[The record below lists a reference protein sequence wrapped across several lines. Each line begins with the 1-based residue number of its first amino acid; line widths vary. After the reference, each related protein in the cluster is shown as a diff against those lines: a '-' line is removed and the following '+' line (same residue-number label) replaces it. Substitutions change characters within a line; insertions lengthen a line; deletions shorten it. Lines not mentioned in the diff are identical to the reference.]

1 MPHERAKSSAPSG
14 LSPVPAVHSVPG
26 LPAAKRYHDEVPS
39 PRLFLIDSF
48 GFIFRAYHAR
58 ARSGAPPMRTST
70 GVSTEA
76 VYIFNNM
83 VRKLLKEHK
92 PTHIAAIFESS
103 EPTHRVLEFAEYKAN
118 RTAMPPDLA
127 EQIPYV
133 RRVIEALN
141 IPILQFPGF
150 EADDVIGAIARR
162 VETQGIDVVIVSSDK
177 DMLQL
182 VNDRVSMLN
191 PAKEDTWYNP
201 AKVKEFMGV
210 EPSQVADLL
219 ALMGDTVD
227 NIPGAPG
234 IGEKGARELLTR
246 FTSVEALLER
256 AAEVERKMHRESL
269 QNNVERIRM
278 SKRLAT
284 IETGLPIE
292 FSLESVQARPGDES
306 LLKSIYKD
314 MEFYSLL
321 KELGPAEDTRSRDYA
336 AIADPDQLH
345 TCLAAIP
352 QGTPVAVA
360 ISRSAEGEFALDT
373 IGLAWRPGEARA
385 VAGENLSHLKPW
397 LEDAAIPKIAC
408 DVKSA
413 LLELGRMG
421 IDARGF
427 DHDIMLYAFLLDAD
441 PSGCPLEE
449 QARRRLDLKLGP
461 SPEQHADI
469 TLEIWNQLSPGVDSR
484 NLRELYA
491 TMELPLTRV
500 LERMERAGVRIDSTE
515 LARLSQLMEG
525 EIARLTTEIHAL
537 AGKPFNIASPQ
548 QLGRVLF
555 EDLKLPAPVKYGKG
569 KVISTAADVLEDLAA
584 DHEIVRKTLEYRQLT
599 KLKGTY
605 VDALP
610 ALIDPHT
617 GRLHTSFNQTGA
629 ATGRLSS
636 SNPNLQNIPIRTEL
650 GREIR
655 AAFVPREGWKLLVA
669 DYSQIEL
676 RLLAHMS
683 GDPLLVEAYRNGDD
697 IHTLTA
703 AEVLGVH
710 PMMVTPEARRSAKAV
725 NFGIVYGISPF
736 GLAAQLGI
744 PRAEAEKYIRSYF
757 DRYKGVRQFIDETI
771 ALVRQTGVTRT
782 LFGRERPIPDIN
794 SRNPNS
800 RGFAERTAVNSP
812 LQGTAADLIKLAM
825 VRIDAALSAGGYRCA
840 MLLQV
845 HDELVFEC
853 PPEEV
858 DEMSKLVKREMEGVG
873 DLKVPLVVDIGS
885 GENWR
890 DAK

>member
-1 MPHERAKSSAPSG
+1 
-14 LSPVPAVHSVPG
+14 
-26 LPAAKRYHDEVPS
+26 
-39 PRLFLIDSF
+39 
-48 GFIFRAYHAR
+48 
-58 ARSGAPPMRTST
+58 MRTST

-76 VYIFNNM
+76 VFIFNNM
-83 VRKLLKEHK
+83 VRKLLKEHN
-92 PTHIAAIFESS
+92 PTYIAAIFESS
-103 EPTHRVLEFAEYKAN
+103 GPTHRLQEFAEYKAN
-118 RTAMPPDLA
+118 RTEMPPDLA

-133 RRVIEALN
+133 RRVIEAMR
-141 IPILQFPGF
+141 IPILEYPGF

-162 VETQGIDVVIVSSDK
+162 AENQGVEVVIVSSDK

-182 VNDRVSMLN
+182 VNERVSMLN
-191 PAKEDTWYNP
+191 PAKDDTWYNP

-234 IGEKGARELLTR
+234 IGEKGARELLAR
-246 FTSVEALLER
+246 FSSVEALLEH
-256 AAEVERKMHRESL
+256 AGEIERKMHRESL
-269 QNNVERIRM
+269 QNNVDRIRM

-284 IETGLPIE
+284 IQTGVPIE
-292 FSLESVQARPGDES
+292 FSLEAVQVRPCDEG

-314 MEFYSLL
+314 MEFHSLL
-321 KELGPAEDTRSRDYA
+321 KELGPAEDMRARDYGCVA
-336 AIADPDQLH
+336 GPDELH
-345 TCLAAIP
+345 AWLAAVP
-352 QGTPVAVA
+352 AGVPVAVA

-385 VAGENLSHLKPW
+385 VAGENLSHLKLW
-397 LEDAAIPKIAC
+397 LEDARVSKIAC
-408 DVKSA
+408 DVKGA
-413 LLELGRMG
+413 LVELGRMG

-427 DHDIMLYAFLLDAD
+427 DHDVMLYAFLLDAD
-441 PSGCPLEE
+441 PSGCALQE

-461 SPEQHADI
+461 APEQHADI
-469 TLEIWNQLSPGVDSR
+469 TLEIWNQLSPAVDAR
-484 NLRELYA
+484 GLRELYA
-491 TMELPLTRV
+491 TIELPLTHV
-500 LERMERAGVRIDSTE
+500 LARMERTGVRIDSTE

-525 EIARLTTEIHAL
+525 EIARLTSEIHIL

-569 KVISTAADVLEDLAA
+569 KTTSTAADVLEELAA
-584 DHEIVRKTLEYRQLT
+584 DHEIVRKALEYRQLA

-655 AAFVPREGWKLLVA
+655 AAFVPREGWKLVVA

-710 PMMVTPEARRSAKAV
+710 PLMVTPEARRDAKAV
-725 NFGIVYGISPF
+725 NFGIVYGISAF

-744 PRAEAEKYIRSYF
+744 TRGEAEKYIRNYF
-757 DRYKGVRQFIDETI
+757 ERYKGVRRFLDETI
-771 ALVRQTGVTRT
+771 AQVRQTGVTRT

-794 SRNPNS
+794 SRNTNA

-825 VRIDAALSAGGYRCA
+825 VRIDAALDAGGYRCA

-858 DEMSKLVKREMEGVG
+858 DEISKLVKREMEGVG
-873 DLKVPLVVDIGS
+873 ELKVPLVVDIGA

>member
-1 MPHERAKSSAPSG
+1 
-14 LSPVPAVHSVPG
+14 VPT
-26 LPAAKRYHDEVPS
+26 

-58 ARSGAPPMRTST
+58 ARSAAPPMRTST
-70 GVSTEA
+70 GLSTEA
-76 VYIFNNM
+76 VFIFNNM
-83 VRKLLKEHK
+83 VRKLLKEHH
-92 PTHIAAIFESS
+92 PTYIAAIFESS
-103 EPTHRVLEFAEYKAN
+103 EPTHRLQEFPEYKAN
-118 RTAMPPDLA
+118 RTEMPLDLV

-133 RRVIEALN
+133 RRVIEAMS
-141 IPILQFPGF
+141 IPILEYPGF

-162 VETQGIDVVIVSSDK
+162 AENQGVEVVIVSSDK

-182 VNDRVSMLN
+182 VNERVSMLN
-191 PAKEDTWYNP
+191 PAKDDTWYNP

-234 IGEKGARELLTR
+234 IGEKGARDLLAR
-246 FTSVEALLER
+246 FTSVEELLER
-256 AAEVERKMHRESL
+256 AGEVERKMHRESL

-284 IETGLPIE
+284 IETGVPIE
-292 FSLESVQARPGDES
+292 FSLEAVKARPCDEG

-314 MEFYSLL
+314 MEFHSLL
-321 KELGPAEDTRSRDYA
+321 KELGPAEDTRARDYGC
-336 AIADPDQLH
+336 IAGPDELH
-345 TCLAAIP
+345 AWLAAVP
-352 QGTPVAVA
+352 SGVPVAVA

-373 IGLAWRPGEARA
+373 IGLAWRSGEARA

-397 LEDAAIPKIAC
+397 LEDAGVSKIAC

-427 DHDIMLYAFLLDAD
+427 DHDAMLYAFLLDAD
-441 PSGCPLEE
+441 PSGCALEE
-449 QARRRLDLKLGP
+449 QARRRFDLKLGP

-469 TLEIWNQLSPGVDSR
+469 TLEIWNQLSPAVDSR
-484 NLRELYA
+484 GLRELYA
-491 TMELPLTRV
+491 TMELPLTHV
-500 LERMERAGVRIDSTE
+500 LARMERTGVRIDSTE

-525 EIARLTTEIHAL
+525 EIARLTAEIHAL

-569 KVISTAADVLEDLAA
+569 KTTSTAADVLEELAA
-584 DHEIVRKTLEYRQLT
+584 DHEIVRKALEFRQLA

-655 AAFVPREGWKLLVA
+655 AAFVPREGWKLVVA

-683 GDPLLVEAYRNGDD
+683 GDALLVEAYRNGDD

-710 PMMVTPEARRSAKAV
+710 PLMVTPEARRDAKAV
-725 NFGIVYGISPF
+725 NFGIVYGISAF

-744 PRAEAEKYIRSYF
+744 TRGEAEKYIRNYF
-757 DRYKGVRQFIDETI
+757 ERYKGVRRFLDETI
-771 ALVRQTGVTRT
+771 AQVRQTGVTRT

-794 SRNPNS
+794 SRNTNA

-825 VRIDAALSAGGYRCA
+825 VRIDAALAAGGYRCA

-858 DEMSKLVKREMEGVG
+858 DAISKLVKREMEGVG
-873 DLKVPLVVDIGS
+873 ELKVPLVADIGA

>member
-1 MPHERAKSSAPSG
+1 MPT
-14 LSPVPAVHSVPG
+14 
-26 LPAAKRYHDEVPS
+26 

-58 ARSGAPPMRTST
+58 ARSAAPPMRTST
-70 GVSTEA
+70 GLSTEA
-76 VYIFNNM
+76 VFIFNNM
-83 VRKLLKEHK
+83 VRKLLKEHN
-92 PTHIAAIFESS
+92 PTYIAAIFESS
-103 EPTHRVLEFAEYKAN
+103 GPTHRLQEFAEYKAN
-118 RTAMPPDLA
+118 RTEMPPDLA

-133 RRVIEALN
+133 RRVIEAMS
-141 IPILQFPGF
+141 IPILEYPGF

-162 VETQGIDVVIVSSDK
+162 AENQGVEVVIVSSDK

-182 VNDRVSMLN
+182 VNERVSMFN
-191 PAKEDTWYNP
+191 PAKDDTWYNA

-234 IGEKGARELLTR
+234 IGEKGARELLAR
-246 FTSVEALLER
+246 FSSVEALLER
-256 AAEVERKMHRESL
+256 AGEVERKMHRESL

-284 IETGLPIE
+284 IETGVPIE
-292 FSLESVQARPGDES
+292 FSLDAVKARPYDEG

-314 MEFYSLL
+314 MEFHSLL
-321 KELGPAEDTRSRDYA
+321 KELGPAEDTRARDYGC
-336 AIADPDQLH
+336 IAGADELQAW
-345 TCLAAIP
+345 LAAIP
-352 QGTPVAVA
+352 LGVPVAVA

-397 LEDAAIPKIAC
+397 LEDAGVSKIAC

-427 DHDIMLYAFLLDAD
+427 DHDVMLYAFLLDAD
-441 PSGCPLEE
+441 PSGCALEE

-469 TLEIWNQLSPGVDSR
+469 TLEIWRQLSPAMDSR
-484 NLRELYA
+484 GLRELYA
-491 TMELPLTRV
+491 TMELPLTHV
-500 LERMERAGVRIDSTE
+500 LARMERTGVRIDSTE

-525 EIARLTTEIHAL
+525 EIARLTAQIHAL

-569 KVISTAADVLEDLAA
+569 KTTSTAADVLEDLAA
-584 DHEIVRKTLEYRQLT
+584 DHEIVRKALDYRQIA

-655 AAFVPREGWKLLVA
+655 AAFVPREGWKLVVA

-710 PMMVTPEARRSAKAV
+710 PLMVTPEARRDAKAV
-725 NFGIVYGISPF
+725 NFGIVYGISGF

-744 PRAEAEKYIRSYF
+744 TRGEAEKYIRNYF
-757 DRYKGVRQFIDETI
+757 ERYKGVRRFLDETI
-771 ALVRQTGVTRT
+771 AQVRQTGVTRT

-794 SRNPNS
+794 SRNTNA

-825 VRIDAALSAGGYRCA
+825 VHIDAALAAGGYRCA

-858 DEMSKLVKREMEGVG
+858 EAISKLVKREMEGVG
-873 DLKVPLVVDIGS
+873 QLKVPLVVDIGA